1 MPESNLPRRSI
12 IFGRKKFYDT
22 GTQMYNTVVTKH
34 MKLGG
39 RVCVFGNLSL
49 YNNGASVDL
58 VQGPML

>member
-1 MPESNLPRRSI
+1 
-12 IFGRKKFYDT
+12 
-22 GTQMYNTVVTKH
+22 MYNTVVTKH